1 MQEQRKKVNMV
12 GLILVGHGNFAT
24 GMHSAL
30 RLLNGECDGLV
41 SIDFEEGTSFED
53 LCEQLNKEIEKFKD
67 NKVIILTD
75 LPGGSPFKAAAL
87 ATFQYDYVKALT
99 GINFP
104 VLMEIALSKDY
115 TDDIDQLLSQSI
127 TNAREALMEIKLE
140 A

>member
-1 MQEQRKKVNMV
+1 MT
-12 GLILVGHGNFAT
+12 GLILVGHGNFAS

-30 RLLNGECDGLV
+30 RLLNGECEGLV
-41 SIDFEEGTSFED
+41 SIDFQEGTSFED
-53 LCEQLNKEIEKFKD
+53 LCEQLNKEIDKFEND
-67 NKVIILTD
+67 KVIILTD

-87 ATFQYDYVKALT
+87 ATFQYDHVKALT

-115 TDDIDQLLSQSI
+115 TEDIDQLIAQSI
-127 TNAREALMEIKLE
+127 VNAREALMEIKLE